1 MSRDLGPGSPD
12 PDRALADRAEME
24 DERTSLQEDDMLF
37 RDVMTSSAVTI
48 APDLSL
54 RRVAQLLDRLVTGVP
69 GMTAVRFR

>member
-1 MSRDLGPGSPD
+1 
-12 PDRALADRAEME
+12 ME

-37 RDVMTSSAVTI
+37 RDVMTSPAVTI